1 MTTSILIRGAR
12 AEDLGAVQALLSAA
26 RLPLDGLEDQ
36 FGDGYAVAV
45 ADGRIVGA
53 EGIETYARSGL
64 LRSAVVDPAW
74 RGHGIGDRLTQ
85 NRLEWARSRGLRDV
99 YLLTTTAADY
109 FPRHGFERVA
119 RESAPA
125 EVQQSRE
132 FAEACPASAVT
143 MRLALTSE

>member
-1 MTTSILIRGAR
+1 MTNTVNIRAAR
-12 AEDLGAVQALLSAA
+12 ADDLPAVKQLLGDAH
-26 RLPLDGLEDQ
+26 LPLDGLEEQ

-45 ADGRIVGA
+45 AGGRIVGA
-53 EGIETYARSGL
+53 EGIETYAGSGL

-74 RGHGIGDRLTQ
+74 RGHGIGERLTK
-85 NRLEWARSRGLRDV
+85 NRLEWARARGLRDV

-109 FPRHGFERVA
+109 FPRYGFERVA

-125 EVQQSRE
+125 AVRQSRE

-143 MRLALTSE
+143 MRLAFTTD